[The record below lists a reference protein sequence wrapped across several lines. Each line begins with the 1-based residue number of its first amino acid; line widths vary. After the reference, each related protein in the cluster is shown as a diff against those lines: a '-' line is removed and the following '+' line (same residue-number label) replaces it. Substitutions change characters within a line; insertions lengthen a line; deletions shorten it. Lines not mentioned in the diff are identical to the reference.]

1 MQRSISHQNPL
12 APFIYVVL
20 FITYESLAS
29 IYLFLPPLF
38 AVLFVLFVHALK
50 RDDSIAVFLIAFCLI
65 IYESQMGFTLF
76 SSIIYFGFIYKFV
89 LPWLKKNFDCMV
101 CIKVAYI
108 LLAYIGF
115 FLFLV
120 LLSNI
125 FLLPMPTI
133 NYYIIYYIVIEF
145 FIVSIL

>member
-20 FITYESLAS
+20 FIAYESLAS

-38 AVLFVLFVHALK
+38 AVLFVLFANALK
-50 RDDSIAVFLIAFCLI
+50 RDDSVALFLISFCLI
-65 IYESQMGFTLF
+65 IYETQMGFTLF
-76 SSIIYFGFIYKFV
+76 SSIIYFGLVYKFV
-89 LPWLKKNFDCMV
+89 IPWLKKNFDCAV
-101 CIKVAYI
+101 CIKVAYV

-115 FLFLV
+115 YLFLV

-133 NYYIIYYIVIEF
+133 NYYIIYYIIIEF